1 MNQHVFNSFHS
12 SVAAFS
18 FDLVPATLD
27 NPHQLIAIIGD
38 DKDAL
43 SRYHSYEATKDAI
56 RTQKTGFRPWDSLP
70 AARAA
75 AEFADSSRWSS
86 IPFTTVG

>member
-1 MNQHVFNSFHS
+1 MNQYVFNSFHS

-27 NPHQLIAIIGD
+27 NPHQLTVIVGD

-56 RTQKTGFRPWDSLP
+56 RAQKTGFRPWDSLP
-70 AARAA
+70 AATAA
-75 AEFADSSRWSS
+75 AEFAEPGRWTS
-86 IPFTTVG
+86 IPVRIFG